1 MSRQGCY
8 FCKKGL
14 QPFQY
19 KHIGLCPPCR
29 RKVAKRLSMPIR
41 STTLRDVPMAN
52 FSENAKGAQIE
63 WLTNQPASSAEDG

>member
-1 MSRQGCY
+1 MRKGCY

-29 RKVAKRLSMPIR
+29 RKVARRLNQPITA
-41 STTLRDVPMAN
+41 TTLQDVPASN
-52 FSENAKGAQIE
+52 YSENAKGAQIE
-63 WLTNQPASSAEDG
+63 WLTKNPSASSAEDH